1 MKEIWKFVND
11 SSKYQISNLGRFR
24 NASTSEILKPNI
36 NKDGYLFRN
45 YTGDSGRVYSGR
57 INRLVALAF
66 ISNPEN
72 KPTVNHIDGIKTNNQ
87 VDNLEWATR
96 EEQMIH
102 AYKLGLKKPMR
113 GVNHPSHK
121 LSKED
126 VLYIREHYKAHDRE
140 FGMIPLAKKFKV
152 SEATIKRVAKQ
163 YGTYYKDIK

>member
-1 MKEIWKFVND
+1 MEIWKLVSN
-11 SSKYQISNLGRFR
+11 SSTYEISNFGRFR
-24 NASTSEILKPNI
+24 NKKTKRILKLHM
-36 NKDGYLFRN
+36 DGSGYLQHSYRDD
-45 YTGDSGRVYSGR
+45 YGVLHYGR

-72 KPTVNHIDGIKTNNQ
+72 KPTVNHIDGIKTNNR

-113 GVNHPSHK
+113 GINHPSHK

-126 VLYIREHYKAHDRE
+126 VLYIREHYKAHDKE
-140 FGMIPLAKKFKV
+140 FGMIPLTKKFGV
-152 SEATIKRVAKQ
+152 SEATIKRVAKK
-163 YGTYYKDIK
+163 YGDYYRDLD